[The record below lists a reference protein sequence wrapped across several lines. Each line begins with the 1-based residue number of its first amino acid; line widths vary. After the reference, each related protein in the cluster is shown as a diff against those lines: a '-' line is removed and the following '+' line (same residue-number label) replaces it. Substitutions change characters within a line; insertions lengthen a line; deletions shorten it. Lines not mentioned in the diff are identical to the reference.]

1 MLWGQRQAWRFGGL
15 VSAGQCDPGRGK
27 VPCREQDVH
36 IAAQSHWPMDGEE
49 TPSSREHLSG
59 RSPRS
64 FYFCQQVCLSC
75 GKLQPRVC
83 AIGLMNHALHLEWEC
98 HCPKFPI
105 EKCTIFPLLWISCL
119 NPWSLLQPVF
129 FFFFKWLTEVNIH
142 YQYIIY
148 VNISKLYINIY
159 IWRIMFTSEI
169 FM

>member
-83 AIGLMNHALHLEWEC
+83 AIGLINHALHLEWEC

-105 EKCTIFPLLWISCL
+105 EKCTHLPSALDFLPQ
-119 NPWSLLQPVF
+119 SLVPSSASF
-129 FFFFKWLTEVNIH
+129 FFFLSGSQKWTYIH
-142 YQYIIY
+142 QYIIY

>member
-27 VPCREQDVH
+27 VPCREQDMR

-49 TPSSREHLSG
+49 TPASRELLSG
-59 RSPRS
+59 RSPWS
-64 FYFCQQVCLSC
+64 FYFCKQVSLSC

-83 AIGLMNHALHLEWEC
+83 AISLMNHALHLQWEF
-98 HCPKFPI
+98 HCPKFSI
-105 EKCTIFPLLWISCL
+105 EKCTHLPSTLDLLPQSLVPSLASIFLSG
-119 NPWSLLQPVF
+119 SQ
-129 FFFFKWLTEVNIH
+129 KWTYIH
-142 YQYIIY
+142 QYIIY

-169 FM
+169 FV